1 MSKEAPFISKALKL
15 VSLALILAT
24 VAIAATAAY
33 SGYEEYGALRNT
45 IERSSAGQL
54 SLSINGSSLVIS
66 GLTVPNRMTFPL
78 TLELLGNVSLDNT
91 TVGNFDSGAYV
102 IQPNESQSLDIS
114 VPLNFVEVL
123 QNSNVLKQA
132 LFNSSE
138 ISITTVISAGVVPL
152 LGINITNSANT
163 ISGPILGDLQA
174 SLNTSDVLL
183 SPDGEN
189 VQVPLLLSWQ
199 NSSPFSTGALWMNAN
214 LTEIPGKP
222 TGNYGSTSG
231 LLNLKNGQNEE
242 SFLLTLPL
250 SDFSGKTLPAS
261 GPYIVQ
267 IDLSQSESSH
277 PIIQITKQVSV

>member
-123 QNSNVLKQA
+123 QNSNALKQA